1 MRISDWSSD
10 VCSSNLIVHP
20 RFACKHPSIFS
31 LWMPEQCP
39 AIVRV
44 HLQYQQIGLERPD
57 ELHLPMRAMRT
68 GHHARY
74 PVPALLGRV
83 ERFAEHK
90 VVIDPAIGTQ
100 LVLVATGHLAA
111 LRPVRDEIG

>member
-1 MRISDWSSD
+1 
-10 VCSSNLIVHP
+10 
-20 RFACKHPSIFS
+20 
-31 LWMPEQCP
+31 MPEQCP

-111 LRPVRDEIG
+111 LRPVRDVRRSEEHTYALQSLMRHPYAVCCLKKK